1 MFSLKTV
8 LPTSMLEVVLKKRL
22 LLHVHLEVGAVGGQV
37 GVEPDP
43 TAGARVATIVGDTDK
58 DNFGLLVLYQG
69 VQIERVRAFN
79 TAGGITCSKYRL

>member
-1 MFSLKTV
+1 M
-8 LPTSMLEVVLKKRL
+8 

>member
-1 MFSLKTV
+1 
-8 LPTSMLEVVLKKRL
+8 MLEVVLKKRL
-22 LLHVHLEVGAVGGQV
+22 CFSTSISRWGAVGGQV